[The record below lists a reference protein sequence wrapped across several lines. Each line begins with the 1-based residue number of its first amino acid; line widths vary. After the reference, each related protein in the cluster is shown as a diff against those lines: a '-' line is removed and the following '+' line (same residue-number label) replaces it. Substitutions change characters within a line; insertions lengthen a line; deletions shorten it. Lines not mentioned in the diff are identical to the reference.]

1 MINTDFA
8 IAMRM
13 RIVTSVMT
21 CCRRPK
27 FNVYIPVSAVVL
39 AAGLP
44 LTLLLSDPV
53 AAAPV
58 PGKPADVSRCVSITS
73 KGAVSNG
80 PDATSAIQ
88 VAITAAKSTSAK
100 CVYVPAGTFNM
111 TRFVVDGGVKIVG
124 TGDASILHGPNPA
137 NRQIKLVGSSSGL
150 YSLKI
155 RTYGT
160 QRTND
165 NEAVWIEGGAS
176 NWVVNNVT
184 IDGGNGPGIITYGGY
199 NGRIT
204 RNRVFNTKSDSIHL
218 SGGAHHIYV
227 AGNKV
232 RNSGDD
238 DIAVVTYAYHPVNTY
253 QVLIENNDVGEQPW
267 GRGISVVGG
276 ENVTIRNNRIA
287 RSSDAGVYLAAES
300 SWATRGVRNV
310 LVQGNRI
317 DDSPYAHPEH
327 GQTSILVYSDNGFWT
342 ESVLLDG
349 NVITRGRNGPVRV
362 EPHNVRNIACRG
374 NTSDGNVIS
383 PANCNASNLS
393 TITGTSVT
401 SALLGGG
408 TVGLPPQ

>member
-1 MINTDFA
+1 MIIVAFNILTMGA
-8 IAMRM
+8 RA
-13 RIVTSVMT
+13 VTS
-21 CCRRPK
+21 
-27 FNVYIPVSAVVL
+27 AVLPQQCL
-39 AAGLP
+39 ASRGRVCASVFTLI
-44 LTLLLSDPV
+44 LLLGVVPVASV

-58 PGKPADVSRCVSITS
+58 PGQPGDISKCVSIAS

-80 PDATSAIQ
+80 PDATRAIQ
-88 VAITAAKSTSAK
+88 NAITAAKATVAA

-111 TRFVVDGGVKIVG
+111 TRIAVDGSVKMIGV
-124 TGDASILHGPNPA
+124 GDASILHAPNPA
-137 NRQIKLVGSSSGL
+137 NRQIKLAGSSTGL

-160 QRTND
+160 RRTND
-165 NEAVWIEGGAS
+165 NEAVWIENGVS
-176 NWVVNNVT
+176 NWVVDNVT

-204 RNRVFNTKSDSIHL
+204 RNRVLNTKSNSIHL

-238 DIAVVTYAYHPVNTY
+238 NIAVVTYAYHPINTY
-253 QVLIENNDVGEQPW
+253 QVLIENNDVADQPW

-276 ENVTIRNNRIA
+276 ENVTIRNNKIT
-287 RSSDAGVYLAAES
+287 RSADAGVYLAAES
-300 SWATRGVRNV
+300 SWTTRGVRNV
-310 LVQGNRI
+310 LVKGNRI
-317 DDSPYAHPEH
+317 EDCPYAQPQH
-327 GQTSILVYSDNGFWT
+327 GQTSVLVYSDNNFWT

-374 NTSDGNVIS
+374 NTSDGSAIS
-383 PANCNASNLS
+383 PANCNGTASS
-393 TITGTSVT
+393 ITGTSVT

-408 TVGLPPQ
+408 TVGLPN

>member
-1 MINTDFA
+1 MKLPDCAATIPP
-8 IAMRM
+8 
-13 RIVTSVMT
+13 
-21 CCRRPK
+21 RRPLRS
-27 FNVYIPVSAVVL
+27 NAARGRLSATWSTCLAGALVL
-39 AAGLP
+39 SMSALMPASP
-44 LTLLLSDPV
+44 
-53 AAAPV
+53 AAAAV
-58 PGKPADVSRCVSITS
+58 PGKPANLSQCVSITS
-73 KGAVSNG
+73 KGAVSSG
-80 PDATSAIQ
+80 ADATRAIQ
-88 VAITAAKSTSAK
+88 DAITAAKATAAK

-111 TRFVVDGGVKIVG
+111 TRIVVDGGVKMIG
-124 TGDASILHGPNPA
+124 AGDASILHGPNPA
-137 NRQIKLVGSSSGL
+137 NRQIKLAGTSAGL

-160 QRTND
+160 RRTND
-165 NEAVWIEGGAS
+165 NEAVWIEGGSS

-238 DIAVVTYAYHPVNTY
+238 NIAVVTYGYHPINTY

-267 GRGISVVGG
+267 GRGIAVVGG
-276 ENVTIRNNRIA
+276 EHVTIRNNKIT

-317 DDSPYAHPEH
+317 DDCPYAQPQH
-327 GQTSILVYSDNGFWT
+327 GQTSILVYSDNNFWT
-342 ESVLLDG
+342 DNVLLDG

-362 EPHNVRNIACRG
+362 EPRNVRNIACRA
-374 NTSDGNVIS
+374 NTSDGNAIS
-383 PANCNASNLS
+383 PTNCNGNPSLV
-393 TITGTSVT
+393 TGTSVT
-401 SALLGGG
+401 SAILGGG
-408 TVGLPPQ
+408 TVGLPR